1 MKKVI
6 LGFVLGLLSL
16 ILPVM
21 AFCKKHHD
29 FVVRNVRS
37 ILLDALGANE
47 RPIIPRI
54 NYVDYK
60 KANELNMHART
71 IGGIK

>member
-6 LGFVLGLLSL
+6 LGFILGLLSL

-21 AFCKKHHD
+21 AFCKKHRD
-29 FVVRNVRS
+29 FVARNARV

-47 RPIIPRI
+47 RPIRPRI
-54 NYVDYK
+54 DYAEYK

-71 IGGIK
+71 IGGL